1 MQIIDFFHRCFSNI
15 LLVKTMTWFLHK
27 WNNVRK
33 WVKKLIEQLCHISQ
47 SMSSF
52 VAAKCLEILFSL
64 SENMDTLPNHE
75 LAFGAP
81 HLALLLQR
89 LRYSSAKQLVFTA
102 CSWNPNEPTRIPS
115 INAFDSYS
123 SLVRDSIK
131 IVLTKDY
138 FFCTYIILNNYR
150 PNLPSYINQSLIKR
164 TDWFLCRDNF
174 DLKWVSDNN
183 SKKNFNKYHP

>member
-1 MQIIDFFHRCFSNI
+1 
-15 LLVKTMTWFLHK
+15 
-27 WNNVRK
+27 
-33 WVKKLIEQLCHISQ
+33 
-47 SMSSF
+47 MSSF

-81 HLALLLQR
+81 HLVPLLQR

-138 FFCTYIILNNYR
+138 FFV
-150 PNLPSYINQSLIKR
+150 LI
-164 TDWFLCRDNF
+164 
-174 DLKWVSDNN
+174 
-183 SKKNFNKYHP
+183 